1 MITDHGGTMEFKL
14 PVYEAPDFTQEHLVS
29 APDVNTAVVKQ
40 DGIAPEQ
47 FHGTSMFPEYFKIN
61 GEWKLAEES
70 RMDCCVVIRDDGS
83 LDVVEFR
90 NLKKGDRVIL
100 GRTENGIDGILLH
113 DHGFQEQYIPGDSF
127 QFRTGRSRETP
138 FSQDYDTLYNLLMYE
153 RENNGNVLWV
163 MGPACA
169 FDADARESMRYLI
182 ENGFVQGIM
191 AGNALA
197 THDLE
202 AGLFGTALGQNIY
215 SQKPQHN
222 GHYNHIEILNRVRRE
237 GSIKNFINTY
247 RIEDGI
253 IESCI
258 RNEVP
263 FVLAGSIRDD
273 GPLPEVIPNV
283 YDAQDKMRELIRKA
297 TTVICLATQLHTI
310 AACNMTPCYRVV
322 NGTVRPLFIY
332 TVDVSEFAINKL
344 VDRGSLSA
352 TGIVTNAQDFVVMVA
367 KGVQKK
373 LEQ

>member
-1 MITDHGGTMEFKL
+1 MDFKL
-14 PVYEAPDFTQEHLVS
+14 PVYNEPDFTMENLAS
-29 APDVNTAVVKQ
+29 APDVTIDTVKS
-40 DGIAPEQ
+40 DGVAPEH
-47 FHGTSMFPEYFKIN
+47 FHGTSMYPEYFKIN
-61 GEWKLAEES
+61 GEWRLAEES
-70 RMDCCVVIRDDGS
+70 RMDCCVVIRPDGK

-90 NLKKGDRVIL
+90 NLKKGDQVII
-100 GRTENGIDGILLH
+100 GRTENGIDGIYLNSN
-113 DHGFQEQYIPGDSF
+113 GFQEQFIPGDSF

-138 FSQDYDTLYNLLMYE
+138 FSQDYDTLYNLLLYE
-153 RENNGNVLWV
+153 RENKGNILWV

-182 ENGFVQGIM
+182 ENGFVQGLM

-237 GSIKNFINTY
+237 GSIEKFIKTY

-253 IESCI
+253 IESLV
-258 RNEVP
+258 RNEIP
-263 FVLAGSIRDD
+263 YVLAGSIRDD
-273 GPLPEVIPNV
+273 GPLPEVISDV
-283 YDAQDKMRELIRKA
+283 YQAQDKMRNLIRSA

-310 AACNMTPCYRVV
+310 AVCNMTPCYRVI
-322 NGTVRPLFIY
+322 NGNVRPLFIY

-344 VDRGSLSA
+344 VDRGSLTA
-352 TGIVTNAQDFVVMVA
+352 TGIVTNAQDFIVMVA

-373 LEQ
+373 LEP

>member
-1 MITDHGGTMEFKL
+1 MEFKL
-14 PVYEAPDFTQEHLVS
+14 PVYEEPDFTQDELAD
-29 APDVNTAVVKQ
+29 APDVTTAVVQ
-40 DGIAPEQ
+40 ADGVAPEQ
-47 FHGTSMFPEYFKIN
+47 FHGTSMYPEYFKIN

-70 RMDCCVVIRDDGS
+70 RMDCCVVVRGNGN

-90 NLKKGDRVIL
+90 NLKKGDHVIL
-100 GRTENGIDGILLH
+100 GRTENGTDGIYLH
-113 DHGFQEQYIPGDSF
+113 NNGFHEQYIPGDSF

-153 RENNGNVLWV
+153 REHHGNVLWV

-169 FDADARESMRYLI
+169 FDADARASMRYLI
-182 ENGFVQGIM
+182 ENGFVQGLM

-222 GHYNHIEILNRVRRE
+222 GHYNHIEIINRVRRE
-237 GSIKNFINTY
+237 GSIEKFIDKY

-253 IESCI
+253 IESI
-258 RNEVP
+258 VHNNIP
-263 FVLAGSIRDD
+263 YVLAGSIRDD
-273 GPLPEVIPNV
+273 GPLPEVCSDV
-283 YDAQDKMRELIRKA
+283 YQAQDKMRNLIRKA

-322 NGTVRPLFIY
+322 DGKVRPLFIY

-344 VDRGSLSA
+344 VDRGSLTA
-352 TGIVTNAQDFVVMVA
+352 TGIVTNAQDFVVLVA
-367 KGVQKK
+367 KGIQKK
-373 LEQ
+373 FEQQ

>member
-1 MITDHGGTMEFKL
+1 MDFSL
-14 PVYEAPDFTQEHLVS
+14 PVYEAPDFTQKQFVS
-29 APDVNTAVVKQ
+29 APDVSTALVQ
-40 DGIAPEQ
+40 IDGIAPEQ

-61 GEWKLAEES
+61 GEWKLPEES
-70 RMDCCVVIRDDGS
+70 RMDCCVVIRDDGR
-83 LDVVEFR
+83 LDVVEMR
-90 NLKKGDRVIL
+90 NLKIGDRVIL
-100 GRTENGIDGILLH
+100 GRSDNCIDGIFLH
-113 DHGFQEQYIPGDSF
+113 NNGFQEQYIPGDSF

-153 RENNGNVLWV
+153 RENQGVILWV
-163 MGPACA
+163 MGPACS

-182 ENGFVQGIM
+182 ENGFVQGIL

-237 GSIKNFINTY
+237 GSIKKFIEKY
-247 RIEDGI
+247 HIEDGI
-253 IESCI
+253 IQSCI
-258 RNEVP
+258 ENSIP
-263 FVLAGSIRDD
+263 FVLSGSIRDD
-273 GPLPEVIPNV
+273 GPLPEVIGDV
-283 YDAQDKMRELIRKA
+283 YEAQDKMRELIRKA

-310 AACNMTPCYRVV
+310 AACNMTPCYRVK
-322 NGTVRPLFIY
+322 NGNVRPLFIY

-373 LEQ
+373 SEN

>member
-1 MITDHGGTMEFKL
+1 MEFTL
-14 PVYEAPDFTQEHLVS
+14 PVYEAPDFTDEQLAA
-29 APDVNTAVVKQ
+29 APNVTTAIVQ
-40 DGIAPEQ
+40 SDGVAPEQ
-47 FHGTSMFPEYFKIN
+47 FHGTSMYPEYFKIN

-70 RMDCCVVIRDDGS
+70 RMDCCVVLRPNDNIE
-83 LDVVEFR
+83 VVEFR
-90 NLKKGDRVIL
+90 NLKKGDRVVL
-100 GRTENGIDGILLH
+100 GRSENGMDGIYLH
-113 DHGFQEQYIPGDSF
+113 SNGFHEQYIPGDRF

-153 RENNGNVLWV
+153 REHNGSVLWV

-169 FDADARESMRYLI
+169 FDADARASMRYLI

-222 GHYNHIEILNRVRRE
+222 GHYNHIEIINRVRRE
-237 GSIKNFINTY
+237 GSIKKFIETY

-253 IESCI
+253 IESI
-258 RNEVP
+258 VRNDIP
-263 FVLAGSIRDD
+263 YVLAGSIRDD
-273 GPLPEVIPNV
+273 GPLPEVISDV
-283 YDAQDKMRELIRKA
+283 YRAQDKMRELIRKA

-322 NGTVRPLFIY
+322 NSEVRPLFIY

-344 VDRGSLSA
+344 VDRGSLTA

-367 KGVQKK
+367 KGIQKK
-373 LEQ
+373 LEA

>member
-1 MITDHGGTMEFKL
+1 MDFKL
-14 PVYEAPDFTQEHLVS
+14 PVYNAPDFTQEELIS
-29 APDVNTAVVKQ
+29 APDVTTAVVQ
-40 DGIAPEQ
+40 TDGVAPEQ

-70 RMDCCVVIRDDGS
+70 RMDCCVVVRPDGK

-90 NLKKGDRVIL
+90 NLKKGDHVIL
-100 GRTENGIDGILLH
+100 GRTENGIDGIYLH
-113 DHGFQEQYIPGDSF
+113 SNGFEEQYIPGDSF

-153 RENNGNVLWV
+153 REHHGNVLWV

-182 ENGFVQGIM
+182 ENGFVQGLM

-237 GSIKNFINTY
+237 GSIEKFISTY

-253 IESCI
+253 IESI
-258 RNEVP
+258 VRNEIP
-263 FVLAGSIRDD
+263 YVLAGSIRDD
-273 GPLPEVIPNV
+273 GPLPEVVSDV
-283 YDAQDKMRELIRKA
+283 YRAQDKMRSLIRNA
-297 TTVICLATQLHTI
+297 TTVICMATQLHTI
-310 AACNMTPCYRVV
+310 AVCNMTPCYRVIDG
-322 NGTVRPLFIY
+322 NVRPLFIY

-344 VDRGSLSA
+344 VDRGSLTA

-367 KGVQKK
+367 KGIQKK
-373 LEQ
+373 LEG